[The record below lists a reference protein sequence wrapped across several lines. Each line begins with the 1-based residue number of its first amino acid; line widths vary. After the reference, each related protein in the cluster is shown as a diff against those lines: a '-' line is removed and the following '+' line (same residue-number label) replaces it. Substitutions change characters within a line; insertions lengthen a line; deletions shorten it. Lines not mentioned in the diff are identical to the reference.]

1 MRRSSVITPTVP
13 HIFLLSLL
21 CSLYVCILYCTRL
34 LCCQANRTCTRE
46 QARLLLQCDCLQI
59 LRSVSDERPADHG
72 RRSPPPHVSGAW
84 PVSMA
89 AEVVQQTEL
98 FTDIFEITDKDPD
111 GKKFDKG
118 VSCAWWLLL

>member
-1 MRRSSVITPTVP
+1 MSRPDYYFRATACRFCALSPTSGLLITAAAPRR
-13 HIFLLSLL
+13 L
-21 CSLYVCILYCTRL
+21 
-34 LCCQANRTCTRE
+34 TC
-46 QARLLLQCDCLQI
+46 
-59 LRSVSDERPADHG
+59 
-72 RRSPPPHVSGAW
+72 GAW